1 MDLLP
6 AARVAHGS
14 VWNKGSVTLLPE
26 RLAVSWLVKG
36 FFSPFLYYLPL
47 ASQMEVKKIRF
58 FLAQA
63 QIAVCLYT
71 QRPV

>member
-26 RLAVSWLVKG
+26 RLGVSWLV
-36 FFSPFLYYLPL
+36 
-47 ASQMEVKKIRF
+47 
-58 FLAQA
+58 
-63 QIAVCLYT
+63 
-71 QRPV
+71 